1 VSSPQRGEPS
11 EPALAS
17 SQGRDQLA
25 VRLEP
30 VVRDALAAVGFELE
44 SLDVRQ
50 AGRRRLVRVVVDA
63 EDGIGLDQVADASR
77 AVSAS
82 LDANDEL
89 LPGPY
94 TLEVTS
100 PGVDRPLTRPPHWR
114 RARYRLVR
122 VRRTDGE
129 QIIGRVGDTDDDG
142 VVLLVEGTLR
152 RLEFGQVE
160 RAVIEVEFRPPPAE
174 DLALLQ
180 GHANAEGTP
189 PGGDGTKEES
199 R

>member
-1 VSSPQRGEPS
+1 
-11 EPALAS
+11 
-17 SQGRDQLA
+17 

-63 EDGIGLDQVADASR
+63 EEGVGLDQVADASR

-100 PGVDRPLTRPPHWR
+100 PGVDRPLTRPLHWR

-122 VRRTDGE
+122 VRRTVGE

-174 DLALLQ
+174 DLVLLQ
-180 GHANAEGTP
+180 RRANAEGTP
-189 PGGDGTKEES
+189 PGGDGTKKDES

>member
-1 VSSPQRGEPS
+1 
-11 EPALAS
+11 
-17 SQGRDQLA
+17 

-100 PGVDRPLTRPPHWR
+100 PGVDRPLTRPAHWR

-122 VRRTDGE
+122 VRKTDGE

-180 GHANAEGTP
+180 GHAKAEGTP